1 MNWKRYQNELMV
13 LGAFFFMFSMYL
25 YKQHAISSQ
34 SGERN
39 EVTQTIEEIKEVVSL
54 KKVWA
59 DKKISQKVEKLKTLV
74 PSSKVKWS
82 KKSRKVTAFYTALKP
97 SELNKLSSK
106 ILNTAVVIDKVDI
119 QKTGSSYK
127 MEFKC
132 RW

>member
-13 LGAFFFMFSMYL
+13 LGAFLLMFSMYL

-39 EVTQTIEEIKEVVSL
+39 EMTQTIEEIKEVVAL

-59 DKKISQKVEKLKTLV
+59 DKKISQKVKKLKTLV
-74 PSSKVKWS
+74 PASNVKWS
-82 KKSRKVTAFYTALKP
+82 QKSRKVTAFYTGLKP
-97 SELNKLSSK
+97 SELNKLGSK
-106 ILNTAVVIDKVDI
+106 ILNTAVVIDKLDV
-119 QKTGSSYK
+119 QKTGTSYK